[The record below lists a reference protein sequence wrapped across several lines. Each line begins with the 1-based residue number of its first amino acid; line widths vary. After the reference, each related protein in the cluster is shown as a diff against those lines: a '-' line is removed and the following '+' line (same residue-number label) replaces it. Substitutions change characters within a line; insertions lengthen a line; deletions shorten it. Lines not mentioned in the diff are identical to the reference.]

1 MIIKNDGNATPTVVH
16 TKLPVF
22 LLSIP
27 IYVEILMAKGPGVL
41 SLTAI
46 KSTNSR
52 DVIHPLV

>member
-1 MIIKNDGNATPTVVH
+1 MIIKNDGNATPTVAH
-16 TKLPVF
+16 KAPGIPAF
-22 LLSIP
+22 SIP